1 MRVLITGGSG
11 FIGQAL
17 TAALVERGDDVIIL
31 SRTPETLRNRQGAVS
46 AVADLNQIEQPV
58 DAVVNLA
65 GAPIVDRRWTDAR
78 KQVLR
83 DSRIRL
89 TGTLIEWMRQQP
101 KPPQVLVS
109 GSAIGFYGSHAD
121 EVLDENAEPVSGFS
135 HELCR
140 DWEQAA
146 LDAESLGVRVCLIR
160 TGIVLGKG
168 GGALSKMLPPFRFGL
183 GGPIGD
189 GRQWIS
195 WIHLD
200 DEAGAI
206 LYLLDNPSL
215 HGPFNLT
222 APEPVTN
229 AVFSRTLANVLHRPA
244 FMRVPTFA
252 MKLMLGEASELLLEG
267 QRVVPENLQTAG
279 YQFKYPRLEAALE
292 QVLN

>member
-17 TAALVERGDDVIIL
+17 TAALVERGDEVIIL
-31 SRTPETLRNRQGAVS
+31 SRKPETLRNRQGAVS
-46 AVADLNQIEQPV
+46 AVADLSEIKQSV

-65 GAPIVDRRWTDAR
+65 GAPIVDKRWTDAR

-121 EVLDENAEPVSGFS
+121 EVLDENAEPVTGFA

-160 TGIVLGKG
+160 TGVVLGKG

-189 GRQWIS
+189 GRQWMS
-195 WIHLD
+195 WVHLD
-200 DEAGAI
+200 DEVGAI

-229 AVFSRTLANVLHRPA
+229 AVFSRTLGKVLHRPA
-244 FMRVPTFA
+244 FMRVPA
-252 MKLMLGEASELLLEG
+252 LVMKLMLGEACELLVEG
-267 QRVVPENLQTAG
+267 QRVVPENLHTAG
-279 YQFKYPRLEAALE
+279 YVFKYPRLEAALE

>member
-17 TAALVERGDDVIIL
+17 TAALVERGDEVIIL

-46 AVADLNQIEQPV
+46 AVADLSEIKQAV

-65 GAPIVDRRWTDAR
+65 GAPIVDKRWTDAR

-121 EVLDENAEPVSGFS
+121 EVLDENAEPVTGFA

-160 TGIVLGKG
+160 TGVVLGKG

-189 GRQWIS
+189 GRQWMS
-195 WIHLD
+195 WVHLD
-200 DEAGAI
+200 DEVGAI

-229 AVFSRTLANVLHRPA
+229 AVFSRTLGKVLHRPA
-244 FMRVPTFA
+244 FMRVPA
-252 MKLMLGEASELLLEG
+252 LVMKLMLGEASELLVEG
-267 QRVVPENLQTAG
+267 QRVVPENLHTAG
-279 YQFKYPRLEAALE
+279 YVFKYPRLEAALE